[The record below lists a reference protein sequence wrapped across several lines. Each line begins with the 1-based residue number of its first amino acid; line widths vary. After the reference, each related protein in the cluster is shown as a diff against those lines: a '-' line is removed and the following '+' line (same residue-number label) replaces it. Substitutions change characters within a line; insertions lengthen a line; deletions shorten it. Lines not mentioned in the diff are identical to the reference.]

1 MYDSKPVTMKRK
13 DTIINILIFVV
24 IVGGALVYRY
34 MQSVV
39 PYWQCSEVYKRYAH
53 TKGIRATYIKNF
65 PLNDTLTVGVTLL
78 EATTDSGWA
87 RLQEGFGII
96 PYPPE
101 VLAIID
107 TNAVETWFAPK
118 DDLSKPMDSILTN
131 NDIIAVH
138 RNGRKVAIFEIVT
151 EQQINSIFN
160 YNVEHLK
167 NKK

>member
-1 MYDSKPVTMKRK
+1 MNTMKKGWPIRV
-13 DTIINILIFVV
+13 LIFVA
-24 IVGGALVYRY
+24 IVGGTLAIKYLP
-34 MQSVV
+34 SIV

-53 TKGIRATYIKNF
+53 TKDIRATYIKNF

>member
-1 MYDSKPVTMKRK
+1 MMNTVKKGWPIRV
-13 DTIINILIFVV
+13 LIFVA
-24 IVGGALVYRY
+24 IVGGTLAIKYLP
-34 MQSVV
+34 SIV

-53 TKGIRATYIKNF
+53 TKGIRATYIKNY

>member
-1 MYDSKPVTMKRK
+1 MKKGWPIRV
-13 DTIINILIFVV
+13 LIFVA
-24 IVGGALVYRY
+24 IVGGTLAIKYLP
-34 MQSVV
+34 SIV

-138 RNGRKVAIFEIVT
+138 RNGRKVAIFEIIT

>member
-1 MYDSKPVTMKRK
+1 MNTMKKGWPIRV
-13 DTIINILIFVV
+13 LIFVA
-24 IVGGALVYRY
+24 IVGGTLAIKYLP
-34 MQSVV
+34 SIV

-53 TKGIRATYIKNF
+53 TKDIRATYIKNF

-138 RNGRKVAIFEIVT
+138 RNGRKVAIFEIIT

>member
-1 MYDSKPVTMKRK
+1 MNTMKKGWPIRV
-13 DTIINILIFVV
+13 LIFVA
-24 IVGGALVYRY
+24 IVGGTLAIKYLP
-34 MQSVV
+34 SIV

>member
-1 MYDSKPVTMKRK
+1 MNTVKKGWPIRV
-13 DTIINILIFVV
+13 LIFVA
-24 IVGGALVYRY
+24 IVGGTLAIKYLP
-34 MQSVV
+34 SIV

>member
-1 MYDSKPVTMKRK
+1 MNTMKKGWPIRV
-13 DTIINILIFVV
+13 LIFVA
-24 IVGGALVYRY
+24 IVGGTLAIKYLP
-34 MQSVV
+34 SIV

-53 TKGIRATYIKNF
+53 TKGIRATYIKSF

>member
-1 MYDSKPVTMKRK
+1 MLLLGMLACLLCPR
-13 DTIINILIFVV
+13 VV
-24 IVGGALVYRY
+24 QLEE
-34 MQSVV
+34 
-39 PYWQCSEVYKRYAH
+39 CSEAYRRYEGLE
-53 TKGIRATYIKNF
+53 GIDAAYIKNYRV
-65 PLNDTLTVGVTLL
+65 NDTLTLPVTLL

>member
-1 MYDSKPVTMKRK
+1 MMNTVKKGWPIRV
-13 DTIINILIFVV
+13 LIFVA
-24 IVGGALVYRY
+24 IVGGTLAITYLP
-34 MQSVV
+34 SIV
-39 PYWQCSEVYKRYAH
+39 PYWQRSEVYKRYAH

>member
-1 MYDSKPVTMKRK
+1 MMNIMKKGWPIRV
-13 DTIINILIFVV
+13 LIFVA
-24 IVGGALVYRY
+24 IVGGTLAIKYLP
-34 MQSVV
+34 SIV

-53 TKGIRATYIKNF
+53 TKGIRATYIKNY

>member
-1 MYDSKPVTMKRK
+1 MMNTMKKGWPIRV
-13 DTIINILIFVV
+13 LIFVA
-24 IVGGALVYRY
+24 IVGGTLAIKYLP
-34 MQSVV
+34 SIV

-53 TKGIRATYIKNF
+53 TKDIRATYIKNF

>member
-1 MYDSKPVTMKRK
+1 MMNIMKKGWPIRV
-13 DTIINILIFVV
+13 LIFVA
-24 IVGGALVYRY
+24 IVGGTLAIKYLP
-34 MQSVV
+34 SIV

-53 TKGIRATYIKNF
+53 TKDIRATYIKNF

-107 TNAVETWFAPK
+107 TNAVESWFAPK

>member
-1 MYDSKPVTMKRK
+1 MLLLGMLACLLCPR
-13 DTIINILIFVV
+13 VV
-24 IVGGALVYRY
+24 QLEE
-34 MQSVV
+34 
-39 PYWQCSEVYKRYAH
+39 CSEVYRRYEGLE
-53 TKGIRATYIKNF
+53 GIDAAYIKNYRV
-65 PLNDTLTVGVTLL
+65 NDTLTLPVTLL
-78 EATTDSGWA
+78 EATTDSGGA

>member
-1 MYDSKPVTMKRK
+1 MMNTMKKGWPIRV
-13 DTIINILIFVV
+13 LIFVA
-24 IVGGALVYRY
+24 IVGGTLAIKYLP
-34 MQSVV
+34 SIV

>member
-1 MYDSKPVTMKRK
+1 MNTMKKGWPIRV
-13 DTIINILIFVV
+13 LIFVA
-24 IVGGALVYRY
+24 IVGGTLAIKYLP
-34 MQSVV
+34 SIV

-107 TNAVETWFAPK
+107 TNAVESWFAPK

>member
-1 MYDSKPVTMKRK
+1 MMNTVKKGWPIRV
-13 DTIINILIFVV
+13 LIFVA
-24 IVGGALVYRY
+24 IVGGTLAIKYLP
-34 MQSVV
+34 SIV
-39 PYWQCSEVYKRYAH
+39 PYWKCSEVYKRYAH

-138 RNGRKVAIFEIVT
+138 RNGRKVAIFEIIT